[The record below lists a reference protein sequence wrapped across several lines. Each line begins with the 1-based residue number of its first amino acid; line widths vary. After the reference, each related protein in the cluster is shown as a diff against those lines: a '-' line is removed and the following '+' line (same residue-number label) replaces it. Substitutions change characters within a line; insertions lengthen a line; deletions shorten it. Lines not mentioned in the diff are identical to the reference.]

1 MSNMRSYEA
10 ARGMFS
16 FLAFVGWSAVA
27 IGVLAAISGAQ
38 MKTGFGGS
46 VGFVGA
52 LPGIIIAVVGLLNIA
67 IVQAARATVDTAE
80 YTQQMLKI
88 ARDQLDVSKQSLK
101 QGYEAETTYSTR
113 TEKGVLVQSK
123 GYAEHKAA
131 KNPEPN
137 DNAPKDV
144 EYKGKLIVSFGS
156 AYHYQGIPFEYLDQ
170 AKKYIDQLV
179 SQEPSKLPL
188 HSKDN

>member
-1 MSNMRSYEA
+1 MSNMRSYET

-16 FLAFVGWSAVA
+16 FLAFVGWSAVV

-101 QGYEAETTYSTR
+101 QGYQAEPTYSTR
-113 TEKGVLVQSK
+113 TEKGVLAQSK

-131 KNPEPN
+131 KDSEPN

-170 AKKYIDQLV
+170 AKKYIDQLAI
-179 SQEPSKLPL
+179 QEPSKLSLP
-188 HSKDN
+188 SKDN